1 MVSGLFER
9 NKGKE
14 MWPFISYVQ
23 DVEFFEYSSI
33 SRKLNLAFPTAEDG
47 SILERF
53 GSFHLTTAS
62 FMLLSSPHTILLT
75 ALIGQV
81 YIAKAQRSYR
91 FQDLLPCPLSSL
103 EMSDLRPHDVL
114 EPCML
119 YDVSPVDIDNST
131 SVIPLVQVTPSN
143 CANHRD
149 GAFAAVQKMNEAGV
163 PIGFQEDH
171 RVMFSLTSVVAGN
184 PAALSVEE
192 YERRHEQLL
201 RILLNNTGAPYIIG
215 TCSFSSEVEKL
226 PAADY
231 EAILMAQVGPPGF
244 YKPETSNPYV
254 FGFHI
259 NSDEYPLP
267 NVQELSFLGNKST
280 PVRVIYRS
288 QSEFFF
294 STCESALNRLQ
305 SDGFTDVKAF
315 LYDPAVDHDSDGE
328 VNEFDEDFLENL
340 ADQACQP
347 DKAGEENPA
356 LFLCTLTEHDAM
368 IRRWLKTGCRP
379 QSLWVTAATWSWADD
394 NHDLRPF
401 FQGGG
406 QWHPNF
412 DYSDPYFDSGQEL
425 LTANQAIFGYLGNYD
440 QLVSYAI
447 PVMFSQH
454 LRAAYRVTDTPQPL
468 LDFSDPD
475 GREILRRAMLV
486 LTVDTIFGPVA
497 FNEHQR
503 NIGRG
508 AAGTQWLLDSS
519 ADGGSINRLVSP
531 SLQAEASTVIPA
543 ASALPCSAGSYV
555 NKSSW
560 AEGGSLLAGGCDFCP
575 VDSFTRKPTRAFQC
589 EICPNSNTNGLI
601 GSDKCYVYNDNLLS
615 SGVLALGYVMTSL
628 SWLLALGFLAWLYTN
643 RTDPVVKVS
652 QVEFLV
658 LICVGAIVSSSSVIA
673 LSLQA
678 ETDENTSTASAGC
691 MAAPFLYTT
700 GWTLQYS
707 SLSAKTYRLFQ
718 TMLSAKR
725 MRGVTVTA
733 IQTIPI
739 VIVCVLID
747 LIIVIVWTIKSP
759 LQVSMNV
766 SARVALLERCVF

>member
-1 MVSGLFER
+1 MLVATSHATL
-9 NKGKE
+9 
-14 MWPFISYVQ
+14 
-23 DVEFFEYSSI
+23 
-33 SRKLNLAFPTAEDG
+33 LA
-47 SILERF
+47 
-53 GSFHLTTAS
+53 
-62 FMLLSSPHTILLT
+62 
-75 ALIGQV
+75 ALIAHV
-81 YIAKAQRSYR
+81 YIADAQRSYR
-91 FQDLLPCPLSSL
+91 FEDLLPCPLSSL
-103 EMSDLRPHDVL
+103 EMSGLQPNDVL
-114 EPCML
+114 EPCIL
-119 YDVSPVDIDNST
+119 YEVTPVDLDNST

-149 GAFAAVQKMNEAGV
+149 GAFASVQIMNDASV
-163 PIGFQEDH
+163 TIGFQEDH

-184 PAALSVEE
+184 PAALTVEE
-192 YERRHEQLL
+192 YELRHEQLL
-201 RILLNNTGAPYIIG
+201 RVLLDNTGAPYIIG
-215 TCSFSSEVEKL
+215 TCSFSAEVEKG

-244 YKPETSNPYV
+244 YKPENSNPYV

-259 NSDEYPLP
+259 NSDDYPLT

-288 QSEFFF
+288 QAEFFF

-305 SDGFTDVKAF
+305 SEGFTDVKAF
-315 LYDPAVDHDSDGE
+315 LYDPAVDQDSDGE
-328 VNEFDEDFLENL
+328 VNEFDTDFLEGL
-340 ADQACQP
+340 ADQACPP
-347 DKAGEENPA
+347 DQAGVENPA
-356 LFLCTLTEHDAM
+356 LFLCTLTEQDAM

-379 QSLWVTAATWSWADD
+379 QSVWVTAATWPWADE
-394 NHDLRPF
+394 NPDLRPF

-412 DYSDPYFDSGQEL
+412 DYSDPYFDSGQAL
-425 LTANQAIFGYLGNYD
+425 LDSNQALFGYLGNYD

-447 PVMFSQH
+447 PVIFSQH

-497 FNEHQR
+497 FDEHQR

-519 ADGGSINRLVSP
+519 AEGGSVNRLVSP

-555 NKSSW
+555 NTSMW
-560 AEGGSLLAGGCDFCP
+560 AEGGSLLADGCDFCP
-575 VDSFTRKPTRAFQC
+575 VDSFTRQPTRAFQC
-589 EICPNSNTNGLI
+589 EACPNSNTNGLI
-601 GSDKCYVYNDNLLS
+601 GSDRCYVYNDNLLA
-615 SGVLALGYVMTSL
+615 SGILALGYVMTSV
-628 SWLLALGFLAWLYTN
+628 SWLLALGFLAWLFTY
-643 RTDPVVKVS
+643 RKDPVVKVS

-658 LICVGAIVSSSSVIA
+658 LICLGAIVSSSSVIA
-673 LSLQA
+673 LSMQA
-678 ETDENTSTASAGC
+678 ETGEKTSAATAGC
-691 MAAPFLYTT
+691 MAAPFLYTI

-718 TMLSAKR
+718 TMRGAKR

-733 IQTIPI
+733 LQMIPI
-739 VIVCVLID
+739 VVVCVLTD
-747 LIIVIVWTIKSP
+747 LIIVVVWTIKSP
-759 LQVSMNV
+759 LEVRMDI
-766 SARVALLERCVF
+766 SAGSSLSRDVLSDFTLSRSI